1 MYLTIKAEV
10 LDNAN
15 LKPQEVY
22 LLMQLIK
29 LADKDNEL
37 TMSSNELMAETRFTN
52 RSMLIRYLDTLVEN
66 NYIERILGGGEVL
79 RTPIK

>member
-37 TMSSNELMAETRFTN
+37 TMSSNELMAGTRFTN